1 MLASLSI
8 RDVVLID
15 RLQLAFDRDLG
26 VLTGETGA
34 GKSILLDAL
43 GLTLGE
49 RADAMLVRR
58 GAETAQVVATFDLE
72 QRHPA
77 FALLTENDI
86 DIEEDHLVLRRV
98 LRNDGRSRAYVNDQA
113 VSIGLL
119 RALGDLLV
127 EVQGQFAQRGLMDP
141 KTHLAL
147 LDAYGGLQAPAQE
160 VSQLHGAWRD
170 AAKARA
176 EAEATFEQARADEVF
191 LRHAVAELS
200 QLAAQPG
207 EEKALGEERNF
218 LMNAEKLI
226 AAINDSGQELGNAET
241 ALARALR
248 HLDQTAPK
256 AGGRLDPIVTALER
270 AVAETS
276 EAAADLSSLSADL
289 DIEPARLQEIDER
302 FFALKDAA
310 RKHGCDV
317 EELPALLAQMEQQ
330 LAGIETGSERLN
342 ALSQAQK
349 AARNAYAAAAEGLS
363 VARQRAAAKLDA
375 AVNAELPP
383 LKLEKARFATRI
395 TPVPEESWGRHGKDA
410 VSFQIATNPGSE
422 PGPLAR
428 IASGGELSR
437 ILLALKVVLAEI
449 SPIVTLVF
457 DEVDSGIGGATAAA
471 VGERLVRLANGRQVL
486 VVTHSPQVAAQGST
500 HYLVQKHSGGS
511 ETTTGVVPL
520 DGDQRREEVARM
532 LSGATVTDEA
542 RAAAEK
548 LMGAA

>member
-49 RADAMLVRR
+49 RADAGLVRQ

-72 QRHPA
+72 ARHPA
-77 FALLTENDI
+77 FALLAENDI

-119 RALGDLLV
+119 RGLGDLLV

-147 LDAYGGLQAPAQE
+147 LDAYGGLQARAEE
-160 VSQLHGAWRD
+160 VSRLHGAWRD
-170 AAKARA
+170 AAKVRA
-176 EAEATFEQARADEVF
+176 EAEASFEQARADEVF
-191 LRHAVAELS
+191 LRHAVTELS

-226 AAINDSGQELGNAET
+226 GAINDSGQELGSAEA

-248 HLDQTAPK
+248 QLDQTAPK

-270 AVAETS
+270 AIAETS
-276 EAAADLSSLSADL
+276 EAAADLASLAADL
-289 DIEPARLQEIDER
+289 DIEPDRLREIDER

-310 RKHGCDV
+310 RKHGGEV
-317 EELPALLAQMEQQ
+317 EDLPALLARMEQQ

-342 ALSQAQK
+342 ALSQAQET
-349 AARNAYAAAAEGLS
+349 ARKAYAAAAEILS
-363 VARQRAAAKLDA
+363 AGRRDAAAKLDA
-375 AVNAELPP
+375 AINAELPP
-383 LKLEKARFATRI
+383 LKLEKARFATA
-395 TPVPEESWGRHGKDA
+395 VSEVAEDSWGRHGKDA
-410 VSFQIATNPGSE
+410 VSFQIATNPGSD

-428 IASGGELSR
+428 VASGGELSR
-437 ILLALKVVLAEI
+437 VLLALKVVLAEI

-471 VGERLVRLANGRQVL
+471 VGERLVRLAGGRQVL

-500 HYLVQKHSGGS
+500 HYLVRKYSRGS

>member
-15 RLQLAFDRDLG
+15 KLELAFDRGLG

-43 GLTLGE
+43 GLALGE
-49 RADAMLVRR
+49 RAEAGLVRQ
-58 GAETAQVVATFDLE
+58 GADKARVAATFELE
-72 QRHPA
+72 PAHPA
-77 FALLTENDI
+77 FALLADNDI
-86 DIEEDHLVLRRV
+86 EIEEDHLVLRRV
-98 LRNDGRSRAYVNDQA
+98 LGADGRSRAYVNDQA
-113 VSIGLL
+113 VSVGLL
-119 RALGDLLV
+119 RSLGDLLV

-147 LDAYGGLQAPAQE
+147 LDAYGGLGDRTARVAE
-160 VSQLHGAWRD
+160 LHRTWRD
-170 AAKARA
+170 AARARA
-176 EAEATFEQARADEVF
+176 EAAAAFERARADEAF
-191 LRHAVAELS
+191 LRHAVEELR
-200 QLAAQPG
+200 QLDARPG
-207 EEKALGEERNF
+207 EEASLGEERSF

-226 AAINDSGQELGNAET
+226 AAMNAASEELGSAES

-248 HLDQTAPK
+248 QLEQAAPT
-256 AGGRLDPIVTALER
+256 AGGRLDGVVAALER
-270 AVAETS
+270 AVAEAG
-276 EAAADLSSLSADL
+276 EAGADLTSVSADL

-310 RKHGCDV
+310 RKHDCEVDA
-317 EELPALLAQMEQQ
+317 LPALLARMEEQ
-330 LAGIETGSERLN
+330 LAGIETGGERLD
-342 ALSQAQK
+342 ALARAQQ
-349 AARNAYAAAAEGLS
+349 AARDAYEAAADRLS
-363 VARQRAAAKLDA
+363 EARRKTAGKLDRTI
-375 AVNAELPP
+375 NAELPP
-383 LKLEKARFATRI
+383 LKLEKARFTTQI
-395 TPVPEESWGRHGKDA
+395 TPLEAESWGRHGKDGVA
-410 VSFQIATNPGSE
+410 FQIATNPGAA

-471 VGERLVRLANGRQVL
+471 VGERLARLAEGRQVL
-486 VVTHSPQVAAQGST
+486 VVTHSPQVAARGAI
-500 HYLVQKHSGGS
+500 HYLVRKDSRAGA
-511 ETTTGVVPL
+511 TTTGVARL
-520 DGDQRREEVARM
+520 DGGERREEVARM